1 MQVSQETTTRVVD
14 VPRRVGVPLV
24 EVLLVDVPLDL
35 AIEVDHDLL
44 VRPTRTELDTR
55 RLAGGGKLTQTL
67 ISGVVLSFEDV
78 LRGEVHTQPTQV
90 PVLFDHLRE
99 DSGIGLGL
107 DPGNPLLEVAG
118 SRLGRGLVSLP
129 GPLGPLD
136 WKLMGVVPLDPIPA
150 LRRPVRLELGD
161 GIITTE
167 SSDAGPGGAPVAPW
181 RTGAIPVRGLPHAC
195 HPDDAISRT
204 VVKDH
209 RLRSRTGVLA
219 RALAL
224 VPERHLV
231 ALRAVPIGVAVGGV
245 ALRALPTLG
254 LTQLSRLGIEIEIR
268 RLAGVAAQHGTRGS
282 LDEGLT

>member
-1 MQVSQETTTRVVD
+1 
-14 VPRRVGVPLV
+14 
-24 EVLLVDVPLDL
+24 
-35 AIEVDHDLL
+35 
-44 VRPTRTELDTR
+44 
-55 RLAGGGKLTQTL
+55 
-67 ISGVVLSFEDV
+67 
-78 LRGEVHTQPTQV
+78 
-90 PVLFDHLRE
+90 
-99 DSGIGLGL
+99 
-107 DPGNPLLEVAG
+107 
-118 SRLGRGLVSLP
+118 
-129 GPLGPLD
+129 
-136 WKLMGVVPLDPIPA
+136 MGVVPLDPIPA

-204 VVKDH
+204 VVEDH
-209 RLRSRTGVLA
+209 WLRSRTGVLA
-219 RALAL
+219 GALAL